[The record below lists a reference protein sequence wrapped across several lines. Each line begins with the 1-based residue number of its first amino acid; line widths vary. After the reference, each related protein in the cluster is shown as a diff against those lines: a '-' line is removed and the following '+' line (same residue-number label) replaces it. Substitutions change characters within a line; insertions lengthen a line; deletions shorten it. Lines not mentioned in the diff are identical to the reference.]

1 MCSDHYSQKFPADYL
16 TKLGKGKR
24 SKAACSSGHIS
35 AVCWQTHF
43 PPSNC
48 TRTRRSFTKERN
60 PACIKGLK
68 LSPHVLQSDKGKKK
82 QCHCSSAMTFSL
94 PGFDYTLGSEAAA
107 LTVLPHAQGAQPQW
121 AAGDTFR
128 GCERTRRRAPGF
140 AFEVETTSVSKN
152 LDHFERKRNSTFRIT
167 VMKSKGEMHEWY
179 LMIRKPLALFC

>member
-1 MCSDHYSQKFPADYL
+1 MCSDHSPQKFPADYL

-68 LSPHVLQSDKGKKK
+68 LSLHVLQSDKEKKK
-82 QCHCSSAMTFSL
+82 RCHCSSAMTFSL

-107 LTVLPHAQGAQPQW
+107 LTVLPHAQGAQHNEQQVTHL
-121 AAGDTFR
+121 GDVR
-128 GCERTRRRAPGF
+128 GQGEEPPVLRLKLRLHLSP
-140 AFEVETTSVSKN
+140 
-152 LDHFERKRNSTFRIT
+152 RIWIIF
-167 VMKSKGEMHEWY
+167 KGKE
-179 LMIRKPLALFC
+179 LLLSGLL